1 MCLRIKLHILSVL
14 FLAHLV
20 FLVVV
25 IVECL
30 KELVDLVE
38 LHALASVLLLVRLVL
53 KVVSNCLFV
62 QEHELLLGDSLIH
75 IKQLFSSLTIDDLCN
90 YGLIFITEHHL
101 FSCVD
106 VSILRLAI
114 VQVLQHNEE
123 LVHLTHLEI
132 AVPRIAVVNVEHNT
146 QILHSLL
153 VRLVQIHLQVF
164 LENAESDTEKHVHQ
178 DEDADEQINDEEDA
192 VLAVNLIGR
201 QHNVWEVGHHKKR
214 QHVEGCV
221 RDVWHPERAL
231 QRALEHRV
239 TDPGEVHDV

>member
-164 LENAESDTEKHVHQ
+164 LENAESDTEKH
-178 DEDADEQINDEEDA
+178 DEKDA

-201 QHNVWEVGHHKKR
+201 QHYVWEVGHHKKR